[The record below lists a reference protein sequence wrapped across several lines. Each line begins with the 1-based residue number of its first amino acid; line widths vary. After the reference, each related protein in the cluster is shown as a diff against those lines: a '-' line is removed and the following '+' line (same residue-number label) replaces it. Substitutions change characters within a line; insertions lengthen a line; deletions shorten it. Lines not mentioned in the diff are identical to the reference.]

1 MIRTLR
7 ITSVVAGLL
16 AVGLLAFFS
25 VSGVRGDQ
33 EVDRLLKSPTVIEQF
48 AQDKGKPSAAGA
60 NPMSRLVEVARDFA
74 NVINPPPPLAPVGT
88 GPTGNLARG
97 ESIRPPQV
105 SAKFKLLATSYSA
118 LDPNLSM
125 ALIDLPAG
133 ERRQFWVR
141 MGQSV
146 ERETWRILQIKDGAM
161 VYGDGQQTQE
171 IAVEPRLAQVSL
183 VDTGEPKPSP
193 VSGMAGPSKAMDMPM
208 PPPGGPGPSNP
219 VPARARLPRRPV
231 GQNAVAGVRPPP
243 AERNI
248 QEIEKI
254 TERLRTLGKDVNDKA
269 LAPDQEKRRQETVKV
284 LASRLQAAR
293 MSQQEANSL
302 GDLGRQL
309 DQVQVGA
316 DVNTEAN
323 DPQ

>member
-16 AVGLLAFFS
+16 AAGLLAFFS

-74 NVINPPPPLAPVGT
+74 NVINPPAPPATVGT

-97 ESIRPPQV
+97 EPIRPPQV

-118 LDPNLSM
+118 VDPNLSM

-146 ERETWRILQIKDGAM
+146 ERETWKILQIKDGAM
-161 VYGDGQQTQE
+161 VYGEGQQTQE

-183 VDTGEPKPSP
+183 VDTGEPKPAP

-219 VPARARLPRRPV
+219 ATARARLPRRPA

-269 LAPDQEKRRQETVKV
+269 LPPDQEKIRQETVKV
-284 LASRLQAAR
+284 LSSRLQAAR

-309 DQVQVGA
+309 DHVQA
-316 DVNTEAN
+316 DANTNTESN